1 MSFPFVSVLL
11 PFHNPGPYFAPAVKS
26 VLNQTFGD
34 FELLLLD
41 DGSTDGSPREAAEFA
56 RADGRAIVIRTER
69 NIGLSAQLNIGIRR
83 ARGRYLARMDAD
95 DLAEA
100 QRFEKQLEVME
111 REQQIGI
118 CGSIVQELN
127 EHRTGTN
134 WVFPKEPDDVHA
146 ILFLRSSFSHPSVMI
161 RSDVLSVHGL
171 LYDESFVVAQDYEL
185 WRRLLKVTLGFNIQE
200 PLMKY
205 RRYPSQLSQAASPRK
220 LQELASIRRLIRLDL
235 GLPESE
241 TVAAL
246 HSVIASDSWP
256 DSSEWFA
263 EAVTWLNE
271 VYQANRETR
280 VFPVNPFGRTLADK
294 LFLHCSMASRR
305 GLNGWRLYRRAEFAS
320 ARRQSSLTTIKM
332 IAKALVK
339 PRVA

>member
-1 MSFPFVSVLL
+1 VLL
-11 PFHNPGPYFAPAVKS
+11 PFYNPGPYFVPAVKS

-41 DGSTDGSPREAAEFA
+41 DGSTDGSERDAAEFT
-56 RADGRAIVIRTER
+56 RADRRAIAIRTER
-69 NIGLSAQLNIGIRR
+69 NVGLSAQLNVGIRR

-95 DLAEA
+95 DLAETR
-100 QRFEKQLEVME
+100 RFEKQVQVLE
-111 REQQIGI
+111 RDPRIGI
-118 CGSIVQELN
+118 CGSIVQEFNDNGMGAL
-127 EHRTGTN
+127 
-134 WVFPKEPDDVHA
+134 WVLPESPDDVHC
-146 ILFLRSSFSHPSVMI
+146 LMFLRSCFNHPSVMI
-161 RSDVLSVHGL
+161 RAGVLADHGL

-185 WRRLLKVTLGFNIQE
+185 WHRLLKLTRGFNIQE

-205 RRYPSQLSQAASPRK
+205 RRLPSQLSQAASPRK
-220 LQELASIRRLIRLDL
+220 QQEGAAVRRQIRLDL

-246 HSVIASDSWP
+246 HSVIAGDFWP

-263 EAVTWLNE
+263 HAVSWLNTA
-271 VYQANRETR
+271 YQANQQER
-280 VFPVNPFGRTLADK
+280 VFPVNAFGRMLADK

-305 GLNGWRLYRRAEFAS
+305 GLNGWQLYRRAEFAN